1 LQTLSFVEVFPD
13 RGHNLHEL
21 TRQTLLHQLWEPER
35 PTFLTLSQRLADSFA
50 PDATHQADWIYH
62 LAIANP
68 QQARQEFDRY
78 ARHLDHNYRRSESET
93 LFAGLTEHRA
103 AGRLDQRLVGDLAYW
118 EGRLHF
124 RFYEPQI
131 ALERYETAIAIY
143 REVGAR
149 LGEANTLQAIGDV
162 LQFLDQRTAALERY
176 ETAIAIY
183 REVGARLGEANT
195 LQAIG
200 DLQSDPSLAM
210 EQFLQPALVIY
221 QGIEDVYSQG
231 RILADS
237 IAPTYLKLKQP
248 YQAKLSYEQALQL
261 WSQIGYE
268 RGIQQCQNALR
279 NISGTPPRW
288 LRWLMW
294 FLVGVALVFLI
305 ARLL

>member
-1 LQTLSFVEVFPD
+1 MQTLSFVEVFPD

-183 REVGARLGEANT
+183 REVGARLGELRMFT
-195 LQAIG
+195 VK
-200 DLQSDPSLAM
+200 D
-210 EQFLQPALVIY
+210 EFLQIPLLLPISNSNNLTRPNSATNRRSSFGVKSVTS
-221 QGIEDVYSQG
+221 EASNN
-231 RILADS
+231 
-237 IAPTYLKLKQP
+237 
-248 YQAKLSYEQALQL
+248 AKTLSAI
-261 WSQIGYE
+261 SVE
-268 RGIQQCQNALR
+268 RL
-279 NISGTPPRW
+279 P
-288 LRWLMW
+288 
-294 FLVGVALVFLI
+294 VGCAG
-305 ARLL
+305 